1 MVWFVAEYLS
11 SLKEL
16 VAVCG
21 NMDSEEKRMA
31 ADGRGTLGILHL
43 NQDIEGEIVQIK
55 MALMFYRG
63 EGSVP
68 SPSMV
73 HRVKSIS

>member
-1 MVWFVAEYLS
+1 VDWSVAEYLS

-31 ADGRGTLGILHL
+31 GDGKATLGTLHL
-43 NQDIEGEIVQIK
+43 DLDIEGGII
-55 MALMFYRG
+55 
-63 EGSVP
+63 P
-68 SPSMV
+68 
-73 HRVKSIS
+73 I